1 MEDKKMM
8 YLLFDKL
15 VRNGVPKLVYEE
27 NGDLNYFHLKGEKCI
42 NVLKDKLLEEA
53 QEVVDAESIDD
64 VADEIGDV
72 LDVLNALV
80 KALKINKRQLK
91 KIHRKKYRTKGGF
104 KKGVFA
110 YFVKIKP
117 EDNYKEKYKYKDI
130 TKDILLIVPNGDNES
145 NFIQINKLIRDKVAK
160 FLKKNK
166 QTPPYY
172 EYVNGEKKMVL
183 LKNKLLEEAQEVFE
197 AKDYSSLMEE
207 IGDVYDV
214 LLGIMHEL
222 KIRKRKVKK
231 KQKAKFDFRGD
242 FSNFVYINWVK
253 MPVDTPEKWAKK
265 YKRITKE
272 EAEEIV
278 NKNKNNF

>member
-27 NGDLNYFHLKGEKCI
+27 NGELNYFHLKGEKCI

-53 QEVVDAESIDD
+53 QEVIDAENVDETT
-64 VADEIGDV
+64 DEIGDV

-80 KALKINKRQLK
+80 KATKINKRQLK
-91 KIHRKKYRTKGGF
+91 KIHRKKYRKKGGF
-104 KKGVFA
+104 KKGIFA
-110 YFVKIKP
+110 YFIKIKP
-117 EDNYKEKYKYKDI
+117 DDNYKEKYKYKDI
-130 TKDILLIVPNGDNES
+130 TKDILLMVPNGDNECQ
-145 NFIQINKLIRDKVAK
+145 FMQINKLVRDKIVK

-166 QTPPYY
+166 QIPPYY
-172 EYVNGEKKMVL
+172 EYVKGEKKMQL
-183 LKNKLLEEAQEVFE
+183 LKNKLLEEAQEVYE
-197 AKDYSSLMEE
+197 AKSYEDLMEE

-222 KIRKRKVKK
+222 KIKKRQVRK

-242 FSNFVYINWVK
+242 FSNFVYVNWVK

-272 EAEEIV
+272 EADKIV
-278 NKNKNNF
+278 EKNKKTN